1 MGILNGKRNTRRS
14 TRRSAPRSRSRML
27 PAFNWRRIG
36 LSLGGLA
43 VIALAVL
50 GLTLLLDQPIQRVI
64 VSGRLQRVSALD
76 VEKIVRS
83 RLGGNG
89 LVSVDLEDISRG
101 LRTLPWVDHA
111 AVQRSWPRGLSIE
124 IVEQVAVARWNNA
137 GLLNARGELFLSESR
152 FVPPELA
159 QLAGPL
165 GTEQEVTARYLAVQ
179 GRLTEVGMR
188 LAALELDPRG
198 AWNLTLD
205 NGVLV
210 RLGRAQ
216 VDERFE
222 RFMLA
227 AAKLVSQRA
236 TDIAYVDM
244 RYSNGFAVGWKGGGN
259 HLALNAAPANRAPAN
274 RVAANRALSSGEVPM
289 HG

>member
-1 MGILNGKRNTRRS
+1 
-14 TRRSAPRSRSRML
+14 
-27 PAFNWRRIG
+27 
-36 LSLGGLA
+36 
-43 VIALAVL
+43 V
-50 GLTLLLDQPIQRVI
+50 DQ
-64 VSGRLQRVSALD
+64 A
-76 VEKIVRS
+76 IVR
-83 RLGGNG
+83 
-89 LVSVDLEDISRG
+89 
-101 LRTLPWVDHA
+101 
-111 AVQRSWPRGLSIE
+111 RSWPRGLSIE

-159 QLAGPL
+159 QLSGPS
-165 GTEQEVTARYLAVQ
+165 GTEQEVTARYLALQ

-188 LAALELDPRG
+188 LANLELDARG

-210 RLGRAQ
+210 RLGRTQ

-227 AAKLVSQRA
+227 AARLVSQRA

-244 RYSNGFAVGWKGGGN
+244 RYGNGFAVGWKGTGS
-259 HLALNAAPANRAPAN
+259 HLASSAPPAHPTAHDEAP
-274 RVAANRALSSGEVPM
+274 G

>member
-1 MGILNGKRNTRRS
+1 MGILNRKRNTRRS
-14 TRRSAPRSRSRML
+14 TRRSAQRARSFKL
-27 PAFNWRRIG
+27 PALNWRRIG
-36 LSLGGLA
+36 LSLAGVTVSALALLGLA
-43 VIALAVL
+43 
-50 GLTLLLDQPIQRVI
+50 LLLDQPIQRVI

-76 VEKIVRS
+76 VEKIVRA
-83 RLGGNG
+83 RLGGDG
-89 LVSVDLEDISRG
+89 LVSADLDDISRG

-111 AVQRSWPRGLSIE
+111 AVQRRWPRGLSIE

-137 GLLNARGELFLSESR
+137 GLLNGRGQLFLSESR
-152 FVPPELA
+152 FVPPELP
-159 QLAGPL
+159 QLAGPF

-188 LAALELDPRG
+188 LAALELDARG
-198 AWNLTLD
+198 AWSLTLD

-210 RLGRAQ
+210 RLGRSQ

-227 AAKLVSQRA
+227 AARLVSQRA

-244 RYSNGFAVGWKGGGN
+244 RYSNGFAVGWKGGGGG
-259 HLALNAAPANRAPAN
+259 A
-274 RVAANRALSSGEVPM
+274 SM